1 MSEAY
6 WIKKIEGKPNFKLGQ
21 NFLIDTNI
29 SRKITKLVQGQL
41 ADPIIEIGPGT
52 GSLTNELL
60 KDNYRLRVLEI
71 DKNLAAITEE
81 RFSEIPNIEV
91 ITQDAME
98 YDYSKLTG
106 PWWILVSNLPY
117 YIGTRLLVK
126 LITEVPVIH
135 RYVVMVQKEVAERI
149 TAQPNTKEYGALS
162 VVCSLFTNPKL
173 QFDVSKNCFTPVP
186 KVTSSVVTLQRE
198 RLIDEEERLEAFNLS
213 KIAFQQKRKKIKSAL
228 QEYFSVDELEKLG
241 INPDDRPQKLTPEL
255 YCLFIKGIK
264 HVNSR
269 KCFMWGGN

>member
-6 WIKKIEGKPNFKLGQ
+6 WIKKIEDKPNFKLGQ

-60 KDNYRLRVLEI
+60 KDNYRLKAIEI
-71 DKNLAAITEE
+71 DKNLASITKE
-81 RFSEIPNIEV
+81 RFSEVPNIEV
-91 ITQDAME
+91 INEDAME
-98 YDYSKLTG
+98 YDYSQLTG

-126 LITEVPVIH
+126 LMTEVPVIH
-135 RYVVMVQKEVAERI
+135 RYVVMVQREVAERI
-149 TAQPNTKEYGALS
+149 TAEPDTKEYGALS
-162 VVCSLFTNPKL
+162 VVCSLFTTPKL
-173 QFDVSKNCFTPVP
+173 QFAVSKNCFRPIP

-198 RLIDEEERLEAFNLS
+198 TLLDEEDRLEAFRIS

-228 QEYFSVDELEKLG
+228 QDYFTVEDLEQLG
-241 INPDDRPQKLTPEL
+241 INPDDRPQKLSPEQYL
-255 YCLFIKGIK
+255 ELAKSLK
-264 HVNSR
+264 
-269 KCFMWGGN
+269 

>member
-6 WIKKIEGKPNFKLGQ
+6 WINKIENKPNFKLGQ
-21 NFLIDTNI
+21 NFLVDTNI

-60 KDNYRLRVLEI
+60 KDNYRLKVIEI
-71 DKNLAAITEE
+71 DKNLASITEE
-81 RFSEIPNIEV
+81 RFSEVPNIE
-91 ITQDAME
+91 IINQDAME
-98 YDYSKLTG
+98 YDYSQLTG

-135 RYVVMVQKEVAERI
+135 RYVVMVQREVAERI
-149 TAQPNTKEYGALS
+149 TAQPNTKEYGSLS
-162 VVCSLFTNPKL
+162 VVCSLFTTPKI
-173 QFDVSKNCFTPVP
+173 QFDVSKNCFSPVP

-198 RLIDEEERLEAFNLS
+198 TLFDQKDRLEAFRLS

-228 QEYFSVDELEKLG
+228 QEYFSAEDLENLD
-241 INPDDRPQKLTPEL
+241 INPDNRPQNLSPEQYL
-255 YCLFIKGIK
+255 ELAKSLK
-264 HVNSR
+264 
-269 KCFMWGGN
+269 

>member
-6 WIKKIEGKPNFKLGQ
+6 WINKIEGKPNIKLGQ

-41 ADPIIEIGPGT
+41 ADPIIEIVTGT

-60 KDNYRLRVLEI
+60 KYNYRLRVIEI
-71 DKNLAAITEE
+71 DKNLDAITEE

-241 INPDDRPQKLTPEL
+241 INPDDRPQKLTPEQYL
-255 YCLFIKGIK
+255 LLAKSLK
-264 HVNSR
+264 
-269 KCFMWGGN
+269 